1 MKIKATTKLV
11 VILSMV
17 IAMSSNVLAINAT
30 YYTTGEQFLFHGSL
44 GMMCN
49 IQREEHICI
58 CLAEFKKVTIHL
70 IT

>member
-30 YYTTGEQFLFHGSL
+30 YYTTGG
-44 GMMCN
+44 
-49 IQREEHICI
+49 
-58 CLAEFKKVTIHL
+58 TISVP
-70 IT
+70 